1 MIVRNPNYT
10 FMKKFILSFFLI
22 SAGSICLSVFTGGA
36 YLHSNTGGSPSA
48 SGCSCH
54 SATNQNDAATF
65 IRVEDSQGNAVTSY
79 TPGTTYKIIF
89 GTAKAG
95 KVKFGFAFSAD
106 QGTLAVI
113 PGNTKTKKSSTFLTH
128 TSSGTAASAP
138 DSAKWEA
145 NWTAPA
151 TATSATLNVIVN
163 ATNNNNNDDAGDLI
177 YGKTLTLTKSSN
189 TGIAESGIAMLSI
202 FPSPA
207 RSFVYVNYELKQS
220 NNVMISLK
228 DLQGKTVSTLLD
240 ETVSAGKQEH
250 KFTFESNISN
260 GFYFV
265 EIKTGAFV
273 KTQKILIQ

>member
-1 MIVRNPNYT
+1 
-10 FMKKFILSFFLI
+10 MKKFLLSFFI
-22 SAGSICLSVFTGGA
+22 VSVGSICLSVFTGDA

-48 SGCSCH
+48 SGCGCH
-54 SATNQNDAATF
+54 SATNHNDAATF
-65 IRVEDSQGNAVTSY
+65 IRIEDSQGNAVTSY

-95 KVKFGFAFSAD
+95 TVKFGFAFTAD

-113 PGNTKTKKSSTFLTH
+113 PGSTKIKKSSTYLTH

-151 TATSATLNVIVN
+151 SATAVTFNLDVN
-163 ATNNNNNDDAGDLI
+163 ASNNNNNDDPGDLI
-177 YGKTLTLTKSSN
+177 YNKSVTLTKSSN
-189 TGIAESGIAMLSI
+189 TGIAESGISMLSI

-228 DLQGKTVSTLLD
+228 DLQGKTVSILFD
-240 ETVSAGKQEH
+240 ENESAGKQAH
-250 KFTFESNISN
+250 KFTFENNTSS

-265 EIKTGAFV
+265 EIKAGSLV

>member
-1 MIVRNPNYT
+1 
-10 FMKKFILSFFLI
+10 MKKFLLSFFI
-22 SAGSICLSVFTGGA
+22 VSVGSICLSVFTGDA

-65 IRVEDSQGNAVTSY
+65 IRVEDNQGNAVTSY

-89 GTAKAG
+89 GTAKTG

-106 QGTLAVI
+106 QGTLANT
-113 PGNTKTKKSSTFLTH
+113 PGNTKTQKSGNYLTH
-128 TSSGTAASAP
+128 TSSGTASTVT

-177 YGKTLTLTKSSN
+177 YSKSVTLTKSSN

-207 RSFVYVNYELKQS
+207 RSFVYVNYELKQG

-228 DLQGKTVSTLLD
+228 DLQGKIVSTLLN
-240 ETVSAGKQEH
+240 ENVLAGKQEH
-250 KFTFESNISN
+250 KFNFESNISSS
-260 GFYFV
+260 FYFI
-265 EIKTGAFV
+265 EIKAGAFV

>member
-1 MIVRNPNYT
+1 
-10 FMKKFILSFFLI
+10 MKKFLLLFFI
-22 SAGSICLSVFTGGA
+22 VSVGSICLSVFTGDA

-54 SATNQNDAATF
+54 SATNHNDAATF
-65 IRVEDSQGNAVTSY
+65 IRIEDSQGNAVTSY

-95 KVKFGFAFSAD
+95 KVKFGFAFTAD

-113 PGNTKTKKSSTFLTH
+113 PGSTKIKKSSTYLTH
-128 TSSGTAASAP
+128 TSSGTAAPVP

-151 TATSATLNVIVN
+151 SATAVTFNLDVN
-163 ATNNNNNDDAGDLI
+163 ATNNNNDADPGDLI
-177 YGKTLTLTKSSN
+177 YNKSVTLTKSSN
-189 TGIAESGIAMLSI
+189 TGIAESGISMLSI

-228 DLQGKTVSTLLD
+228 DLQGKTVSILFD
-240 ETVSAGKQEH
+240 ENESAGKQVH
-250 KFTFESNISN
+250 KFTFENNTSS

-265 EIKTGAFV
+265 EIKAGSLV